1 MIQVIRTSSEDQ
13 DFIEL
18 VKLLDADLAKRDG
31 EEHSFYNQFNKIE
44 HIKYA
49 VVVYIDDK
57 PVGCGALKEFEPSII
72 EIKRMYI
79 SSQNR
84 GKGIATKM
92 LSELENWAIE
102 LSYEKGILE
111 TGKRQP
117 EAIALYEKNDYKLI
131 PNYGQYT
138 AMENSVC
145 YEKLLK

>member
-1 MIQVIRTSSEDQ
+1 
-13 DFIEL
+13 
-18 VKLLDADLAKRDG
+18 
-31 EEHSFYNQFNKIE
+31 
-44 HIKYA
+44 
-49 VVVYIDDK
+49 
-57 PVGCGALKEFEPSII
+57 
-72 EIKRMYI
+72 MYV